1 MNADGGDA
9 LRAAIVEVDSHGSG
23 NLSVEALAEVFERVK
38 VPLTKHQVI
47 SIHRRLA
54 KNSGSPEVA
63 TAALVHALGLTDQ
76 A

>member
-1 MNADGGDA
+1 M
-9 LRAAIVEVDSHGSG
+9 
-23 NLSVEALAEVFERVK
+23 FERVK

-63 TAALVHALGLTDQ
+63 VAALVHALGLTDQ